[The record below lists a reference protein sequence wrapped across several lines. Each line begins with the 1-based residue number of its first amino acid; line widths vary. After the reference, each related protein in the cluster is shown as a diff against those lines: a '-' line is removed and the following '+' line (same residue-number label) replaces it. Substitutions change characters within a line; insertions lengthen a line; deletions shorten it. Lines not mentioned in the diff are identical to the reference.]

1 MQIYRGTVPCCSCRN
16 FKSARTL
23 QKFESGVCG
32 SSGLKSSILKTLQR
46 GAEIVMEDRQIVIG
60 GFYRHFKDKLYQV
73 RCIAYHSETKE
84 KMVVYQALYGDY
96 AVYVRPYEMFMS
108 EVDHEKYP
116 EVTQK
121 YRFEQVNPV
130 EEPAQREVAKA
141 LEKAQEVQPQTAG
154 AEKLPD
160 TQENSEPEPV
170 ESIEL
175 EELSQEGGI
184 NPYLL
189 LFLDAESYTEKL
201 NVLSLCKDK
210 LDDSVINAM
219 AASMEIAVPDGP
231 IEKRYASLRDCIRT
245 HVRYE
250 GTRLR

>member
-1 MQIYRGTVPCCSCRN
+1 MQIYRGAVPCCGCRN

-108 EVDHEKYP
+108 EVDREKYP
-116 EVTQK
+116 DADQK
-121 YRFEQVNPV
+121 YRFEP
-130 EEPAQREVAKA
+130 
-141 LEKAQEVQPQTAG
+141 LE
-154 AEKLPD
+154 
-160 TQENSEPEPV
+160 
-170 ESIEL
+170 
-175 EELSQEGGI
+175 
-184 NPYLL
+184 
-189 LFLDAESYTEKL
+189 
-201 NVLSLCKDK
+201 
-210 LDDSVINAM
+210 
-219 AASMEIAVPDGP
+219 
-231 IEKRYASLRDCIRT
+231 
-245 HVRYE
+245 
-250 GTRLR
+250 

>member
-1 MQIYRGTVPCCSCRN
+1 
-16 FKSARTL
+16 
-23 QKFESGVCG
+23 
-32 SSGLKSSILKTLQR
+32 
-46 GAEIVMEDRQIVIG
+46 MEDRQIVIG

-130 EEPAQREVAKA
+130 DFGIAADTVDSREVAKA
-141 LEKAQEVQPQTAG
+141 SEKAQEVQPQTAG

-175 EELSQEGGI
+175 EELSQEGGV

-219 AASMEIAVPDGP
+219 AASMEIEVPDGP